1 MASKPGQAQ
10 RTPQGEAQP
19 RSARGKSPARRGRA
33 SKSPHLAARSSHTAE
48 SGEINRE
55 GNRNVSSSLS
65 ACTNCEGVCAVC
77 QGEWEGHDKVRVL
90 PCGHQFHKS
99 CVDRWLSKYKAC
111 CPLCKADIRP
121 SWLGRIGTCMLATS
135 IEAAR
140 IVALLLIVYAVYTNL
155 KEPQNC
161 LELKS
166 AAKNGDIAAV
176 KHALDRGVR
185 AHCRDYWDKKTPL
198 HWAAIMGHEAMTR
211 ALVDGGAYLNAKDM
225 SQATPLHNAAM
236 MGHETVMR
244 ALVEGGADM
253 NAKDNSYFTPLHIAA
268 MMGHEAV
275 TRTLVEGGA
284 DLNAKDEDP
293 RRSAVR
299 IFGWL
304 PLHVAIGWTPL
315 HFAAIMG
322 HEAVTR
328 VLVEGGADLNCKD
341 YLLQRTPLHI
351 AAMKGHEAVT
361 RALVEGGADVNAKGY
376 LSRAAT
382 PLDIAF
388 FKGHEAMMRALV
400 KGGADLNSKDYL
412 AQYTPQYTLHWA
424 AIMGHEDETRA
435 LVDGDHKS
443 YFTPLHIAAMMGHEA
458 VTRTLVEGGA
468 DLNAKDEDP
477 RRSAVRIFGWIPLH
491 VAIGWTPLH
500 IAAIMGHEA
509 VTRVL
514 VEGGADLNC
523 KDYLLQRTPLHIA
536 AMKGHE
542 AVTRALVEGGAD
554 LNCKDY
560 LLQRTPLHIAAMKGH
575 EAVTRALV
583 EGGADLNCKDYLL
596 QRTPLHIA
604 AIQGHEAVTRALVEG
619 GSDVNAKGYLSRAT
633 PLDIAFFKGHEA
645 MMRAL
650 VKGGADLN
658 SKDYLAQYTPQY
670 TLHWAVI
677 SIIHGGE
684 TVARDLADLME
695 ADLMTF
701 FERRSG

>member
-299 IFGWL
+299 IFGW
-304 PLHVAIGWTPL
+304 
-315 HFAAIMG
+315 
-322 HEAVTR
+322 
-328 VLVEGGADLNCKD
+328 
-341 YLLQRTPLHI
+341 
-351 AAMKGHEAVT
+351 
-361 RALVEGGADVNAKGY
+361 
-376 LSRAAT
+376 
-382 PLDIAF
+382 
-388 FKGHEAMMRALV
+388 
-400 KGGADLNSKDYL
+400 
-412 AQYTPQYTLHWA
+412 
-424 AIMGHEDETRA
+424 
-435 LVDGDHKS
+435 
-443 YFTPLHIAAMMGHEA
+443 
-458 VTRTLVEGGA
+458 
-468 DLNAKDEDP
+468 
-477 RRSAVRIFGWIPLH
+477 IPLH

-509 VTRVL
+509 VTRV
-514 VEGGADLNC
+514 
-523 KDYLLQRTPLHIA
+523 
-536 AMKGHE
+536 
-542 AVTRALVEGGAD
+542 LVEGGAD

>member
-65 ACTNCEGVCAVC
+65 VCTNCEGVCAVC
-77 QGEWEGHDKVRVL
+77 QGEWEEHDKVRVL

-140 IVALLLIVYAVYTNL
+140 NVALLLIVYAVYTNL

-176 KHALDRGVR
+176 KHALDRGVG
-185 AHCRDYWDKKTPL
+185 AHCHDYWDEETPL
-198 HWAAIMGHEAMTR
+198 HWAAIMGHEAVTR
-211 ALVDGGAYLNAKDM
+211 ELVDGGAYLNAKDTF
-225 SQATPLHNAAM
+225 QATPLHNAAM
-236 MGHETVMR
+236 MGHETVAR

-253 NAKDNSYFTPLHIAA
+253 NAKD
-268 MMGHEAV
+268 
-275 TRTLVEGGA
+275 
-284 DLNAKDEDP
+284 
-293 RRSAVR
+293 
-299 IFGWL
+299 
-304 PLHVAIGWTPL
+304 
-315 HFAAIMG
+315 
-322 HEAVTR
+322 
-328 VLVEGGADLNCKD
+328 
-341 YLLQRTPLHI
+341 
-351 AAMKGHEAVT
+351 
-361 RALVEGGADVNAKGY
+361 
-376 LSRAAT
+376 
-382 PLDIAF
+382 
-388 FKGHEAMMRALV
+388 
-400 KGGADLNSKDYL
+400 
-412 AQYTPQYTLHWA
+412 
-424 AIMGHEDETRA
+424 
-435 LVDGDHKS
+435 KS

-477 RRSAVRIFGWIPLH
+477 RRSFVRIFGRSVVRIFGWLPKH

-509 VTRVL
+509 VT
-514 VEGGADLNC
+514 
-523 KDYLLQRTPLHIA
+523 K
-536 AMKGHE
+536 
-542 AVTRALVEGGAD
+542 ALVEGGAD

-560 LLQRTPLHIAAMKGH
+560 LLQRTPLHIAAMQGH

-583 EGGADLNCKDYLL
+583 EGGAD
-596 QRTPLHIA
+596 
-604 AIQGHEAVTRALVEG
+604 
-619 GSDVNAKGYLSRAT
+619 VNAKGYLSRTT
-633 PLDIAFFKGHEA
+633 PLHIAIFKGHEA
-645 MMRAL
+645 TMRAL

-658 SKDYLAQYTPQY
+658 SKDYLAQDTPQY

-677 SIIHGGE
+677 SIIQGGE
-684 TVARDLADLME
+684 TVARDLADLE
-695 ADLMTF
+695 
-701 FERRSG
+701 SGLIPS